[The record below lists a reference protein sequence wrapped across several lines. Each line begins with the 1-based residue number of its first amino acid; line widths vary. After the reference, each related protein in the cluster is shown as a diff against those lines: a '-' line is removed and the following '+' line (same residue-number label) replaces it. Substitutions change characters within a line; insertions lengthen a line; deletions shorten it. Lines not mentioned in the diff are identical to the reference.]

1 MTTVAEEGKP
11 GYLAVF
17 QANLGDGKSLSLQF
31 NFALGASAQDWAKE
45 LDLISDVVDRQIAR
59 AELPRAKNQLIVQEG
74 VALNIE
80 SDIENLNKTIDL
92 KTNNKDEQRRNPVP
106 VANDVA
112 SRGAQA
118 QALTKIRKQIE
129 DQKKLIKEL
138 EKKAA

>member
-1 MTTVAEEGKP
+1 MSVIAEENKP

-31 NFALGASAQDWAKE
+31 NFALGATRQDWAAE

-59 AELPRAKNQLIVQEG
+59 AELPRAKNQLVVQEG
-74 VALNIE
+74 VVANITG
-80 SDIENLNKTIDL
+80 DIEALNKTINE
-92 KTNNKDEQRRNPVP
+92 KTNNPDAQRRNPLP

-112 SRGAQA
+112 SRGAQQ
-118 QALTKIRKQIE
+118 QALVKAKLSVE
-129 DQKKLIKEL
+129 NQKKLIAEL